1 MKSFKTAVKIWKKE
15 IQFKLTVWKIDEVA
29 RDSSRIMRQNWIKDT
44 KQVMIS
50 DLINR
55 HRIGDIILSSED
67 LKTLQNPKGTLVFSV
82 IEEIY
87 KRNL

>member
-15 IQFKLTVWKIDEVA
+15 MQFKLTVWKIDEVA

-55 HRIGDIILSSED
+55 HRIGDIILTPED